1 MPVIEA
7 QRASILVPHDHRHIN
22 HESASGRVKR
32 ARPSG
37 GLRDGRVGDA
47 ECAYPP
53 GHVDCVVLLECL
65 EYMRDKA
72 DGAVNAETL
81 YGPAGDAR
89 QLSGLGAPGAGVAG
103 SMHMISSRHLRQVL
117 D

>member
-1 MPVIEA
+1 MPVIKA

-65 EYMRDKA
+65 EYMRDKLTVLSTLRLYT
-72 DGAVNAETL
+72 DRLVMRVNCQ
-81 YGPAGDAR
+81 G
-89 QLSGLGAPGAGVAG
+89 
-103 SMHMISSRHLRQVL
+103 
-117 D
+117 